1 MRVRDLTMRVWD
13 LTMRVWDL
21 ILRSIARCVS
31 KAAMSRFSLKGK
43 TACAPARN
51 GYSYPFRNG

>member
-1 MRVRDLTMRVWD
+1 MRLEGGNVEIFAKR
-13 LTMRVWDL
+13 
-21 ILRSIARCVS
+21 
-31 KAAMSRFSLKGK
+31 GK